1 MMENSYDAVVIGGG
15 HAGVEACLALSRTG
29 NKTLLVTLDKRGV
42 SFLACNPS
50 IGGTAKGQLVGEID
64 ALGGQMGI
72 TADIATLQL
81 RMLNESKGPAVQSLR
96 AQVDKDLY
104 HEEMLKI
111 LENQQNLDIVEDEA
125 SEIIQENGTVV
136 AVKLASGEEIKTRAV
151 VVCTGVYL
159 NSRTI
164 IGEEIKDSGPAGF
177 TNSKNLT
184 SSLIKLGFKIV
195 RFKTG
200 TPPRLDHSTIDYSK
214 FIEQKGEE
222 NIRTFSTMTDS
233 KPKNILSCY
242 LGYTNERTHKIILDN
257 LDKAPMY
264 SGVIVGVGPRYCP
277 SIETKIVRFKDKQ
290 RHQVFLEPETIRNDS
305 IYLQGMSTSMPKDI
319 QDQMVASIVG
329 LENTKLLK
337 YGYAIEYDAIDCTDL
352 YPTLGFKKVNG
363 IYTAGQINGTSGY
376 EEAAAQGIVAGINAS
391 QYLKGQKEIVL
402 ARDSSYI
409 GVLIDDLV
417 TKGTNEPY
425 RMMTSRAEY
434 RLLLRQD
441 NCDMRLTDIGRK
453 VGLVSDER
461 YARFRK
467 KCENLIN
474 ARRLVDVI
482 IKPTKE
488 LNDLLEANG
497 ETPVLIGKSVR
508 SLIKRTNITAQKL
521 NETFK
526 IFEGYDEDIIQEI
539 NTEIKYEGYLKKQR
553 EVVDR
558 NRRLEYKELPKDLD
572 YSKIKGLRIEAV
584 QKLSEVR
591 PLTIGQASR
600 ISGVSPADINVLIF
614 NLR

>member
-200 TPPRLDHSTIDYSK
+200 TPPRLDNATIDYSK
-214 FIEQKGEE
+214 FIEQRGED
-222 NIRTFSTMTDS
+222 NIRTFSTMTDA

-305 IYLQGMSTSMPKDI
+305 IYLQGMSTSMPKEI

>member
-200 TPPRLDHSTIDYSK
+200 TPPRLDNATIDYSK
-214 FIEQKGEE
+214 FIEQKGED
-222 NIRTFSTMTDS
+222 NIRTFSTMTDA

-319 QDQMVASIVG
+319 QDKMVASIVG

-474 ARRLVDVI
+474 ARKLVDVI

-584 QKLSEVR
+584 QKLSEVK

>member
-200 TPPRLDHSTIDYSK
+200 TPPRLDNATIDYSK
-214 FIEQKGEE
+214 FIEQRGED
-222 NIRTFSTMTDS
+222 NIRTFSTMTDA

-305 IYLQGMSTSMPKDI
+305 IYLQGMSTSMPKEI

-584 QKLSEVR
+584 QKLSEVK

>member
-1 MMENSYDAVVIGGG
+1 M
-15 HAGVEACLALSRTG
+15 
-29 NKTLLVTLDKRGV
+29 
-42 SFLACNPS
+42 
-50 IGGTAKGQLVGEID
+50 
-64 ALGGQMGI
+64 
-72 TADIATLQL
+72 
-81 RMLNESKGPAVQSLR
+81 
-96 AQVDKDLY
+96 
-104 HEEMLKI
+104 
-111 LENQQNLDIVEDEA
+111 
-125 SEIIQENGTVV
+125 
-136 AVKLASGEEIKTRAV
+136 
-151 VVCTGVYL
+151 
-159 NSRTI
+159 
-164 IGEEIKDSGPAGF
+164 
-177 TNSKNLT
+177 
-184 SSLIKLGFKIV
+184 
-195 RFKTG
+195 
-200 TPPRLDHSTIDYSK
+200 
-214 FIEQKGEE
+214 
-222 NIRTFSTMTDS
+222 
-233 KPKNILSCY
+233 
-242 LGYTNERTHKIILDN
+242 
-257 LDKAPMY
+257 
-264 SGVIVGVGPRYCP
+264 
-277 SIETKIVRFKDKQ
+277 
-290 RHQVFLEPETIRNDS
+290 
-305 IYLQGMSTSMPKDI
+305 
-319 QDQMVASIVG
+319 
-329 LENTKLLK
+329 
-337 YGYAIEYDAIDCTDL
+337 
-352 YPTLGFKKVNG
+352 
-363 IYTAGQINGTSGY
+363 
-376 EEAAAQGIVAGINAS
+376 
-391 QYLKGQKEIVL
+391 L

>member
-200 TPPRLDHSTIDYSK
+200 TPPRLDNATIDYSK
-214 FIEQKGEE
+214 FIEQKGED
-222 NIRTFSTMTDS
+222 NIRTFSTMTDA

-242 LGYTNERTHKIILDN
+242 LGYTNEHTHKIILDN

-453 VGLVSDER
+453 VGLVNDER

-521 NETFK
+521 NEKFK

-553 EVVDR
+553 EVIDR

-572 YSKIKGLRIEAV
+572 YSQIKGLRIEAV

>member
-1 MMENSYDAVVIGGG
+1 MENSYDAVVIGGG

-72 TADIATLQL
+72 TADKATLQL

-104 HEEMLKI
+104 HEEMLNI
-111 LENQQNLDIVEDEA
+111 LENQQNLDIVEGEA

-184 SSLIKLGFKIV
+184 NSLIKLGFKIV

-242 LGYTNERTHKIILDN
+242 LGYTNEHTHKIILDN

-488 LNDLLEANG
+488 LNDLLEENG
-497 ETPVLIGKSVR
+497 ETPVLVGKSVR

-521 NETFK
+521 NEKFK

-553 EVVDR
+553 EVIDR

-572 YSKIKGLRIEAV
+572 YSQIKGLRIEAV

>member
-200 TPPRLDHSTIDYSK
+200 TPPRLDNATIDYSK
-214 FIEQKGEE
+214 FIEQKGED
-222 NIRTFSTMTDS
+222 NIRTFSTMTDA

-264 SGVIVGVGPRYCP
+264 RGVIVGVGPRYCP

-305 IYLQGMSTSMPKDI
+305 IYLQGMSTSMPKEI
-319 QDQMVASIVG
+319 QDQMVASIIG

>member
-200 TPPRLDHSTIDYSK
+200 TPPRLDNATIDYSK
-214 FIEQKGEE
+214 FIEQRGED
-222 NIRTFSTMTDS
+222 NIRTFSTMTDA

-305 IYLQGMSTSMPKDI
+305 IYLQGMSTSMPKEI

-526 IFEGYDEDIIQEI
+526 IFEGYD
-539 NTEIKYEGYLKKQR
+539 
-553 EVVDR
+553 
-558 NRRLEYKELPKDLD
+558 
-572 YSKIKGLRIEAV
+572 
-584 QKLSEVR
+584 
-591 PLTIGQASR
+591 
-600 ISGVSPADINVLIF
+600 
-614 NLR
+614 